1 MKRLACWLALPL
13 LFSLVGLVPAQEKP
27 PAKPKAEER
36 AKGYIPPSP
45 EKAKQLHAERRLKH
59 GDMMAKLVKSVT
71 PPAEFDLKD
80 LGLVGDA
87 GDQGSCGS
95 CYLYSTVKTA
105 TSSAVKAG
113 YGKVDKFRLSPQFG
127 MDSPRDFGGC
137 NGGNGTEVIDWMCK
151 HGWVAE
157 ADPSQDAAALYPPY
171 EARSGRD
178 RTPTGAKKF
187 TPKSW
192 AFITSD
198 QGDHPATVEE
208 YKAALLTFG
217 RVNVALDAGGEF
229 GSYQNGVI
237 SRLGRNIDHEINV
250 RGWSD
255 AKQALLLENQWAG
268 WGGAKSPGD
277 NCAWVSYKAVGDL
290 QDPFIVFF
298 ETVGPQPGAPAITSA
313 TTANGVVGTGFNFQ
327 VAATNYPTGFTA
339 TGLPAGI
346 SINEKSG
353 ILFGTPSAEG
363 TSAVALTATNA
374 AGTGT
379 GILTISVTKTPV
391 IPPIPPSGVTIPLTS
406 EQVASVN
413 AQSGAV
419 VISGGMT
426 LQQLADLVNKQSG
439 YYDKNMTIEQ
449 LLEAVKKSKTDAGP
463 PTKTDCGD
471 AAKLAVTLE
480 AIKADNAKLKEA
492 INELMKASLK
502 KPKE

>member
-13 LFSLVGLVPAQEKP
+13 LFSLVGLVPAQDKPAEKP
-27 PAKPKAEER
+27 KKAEEH
-36 AKGYIPPSP
+36 AKGYVPPSP
-45 EKAKQLHAERRLKH
+45 EKAKQLHAERRRLH
-59 GDMMAKLVKSVT
+59 GDMMARLVKSVT

-127 MDSPRDFGGC
+127 MDSPRSFGGC
-137 NGGNGTEVIDWMCK
+137 DGGNGTEVIDWMCK

-157 ADPSQDAAALYPPY
+157 ADPSQDASALYPPY

-178 RTPTGAKKF
+178 RTPSGAKKF

-192 AFITSD
+192 AFVTSD

-208 YKAALLTFG
+208 MKAALLTFG
-217 RVNVALDAGGEF
+217 RVNIAIDAGGQF
-229 GSYQNGVI
+229 GNYQSGVI
-237 SRLGRNIDHEINV
+237 DSLGRNIDHEINV

-255 AKQALLLENQWAG
+255 AKQAILLENQWAG

-277 NCAWVSYKAVGDL
+277 NCAWLSYKAVGSC
-290 QDPFIVFF
+290 QDPFTVFF
-298 ETVGPQPGAPAITSA
+298 ETVGPGPGPTPPVPPVPPGP
-313 TTANGVVGTGFNFQ
+313 TPPPTPGT
-327 VAATNYPTGFTA
+327 
-339 TGLPAGI
+339 
-346 SINEKSG
+346 
-353 ILFGTPSAEG
+353 
-363 TSAVALTATNA
+363 
-374 AGTGT
+374 
-379 GILTISVTKTPV
+379 
-391 IPPIPPSGVTIPLTS
+391 VTIPLTP
-406 EQVASVN
+406 EQVSSVN

-463 PTKTDCGD
+463 PTKTDCND
-471 AAKLAVTLE
+471 AAKLAATLE
-480 AIKADNAKLKEA
+480 ALRKDNARLLNA
-492 INELMKASLK
+492 VDELMKAKLK